1 MNKNILFEDWLTEKK
16 YFEQDQPMLGGQP
29 DQAGMQTP
37 SVDPYSGQ
45 TQNGP
50 SQQLSG
56 NNPNQNDP
64 NITNQQQVQNQAAN
78 DQDNDPSSPDMPD
91 VKGGDDD
98 FEVWKNKYFRES
110 VKGDT
115 NQLIDLLNEQRDK
128 DELQPY
134 QRKFIEDNFN
144 VQLLRQN
151 ANIDKAA
158 KEIRKNIKDQLDQN
172 NPATS
177 VVNHIHNVLSTIPM
191 LSSVFIKM
199 SGYGSL
205 KGDLHRKFMAALT
218 GSVQVGSGSNTEDII
233 YNEREYSVMMSTRFN
248 SEWGAINLGN
258 WSLKEDDPERFLSEP
273 EQKRLQ
279 EGSPEEKE
287 VLRRRVVIESIAD
300 LFKTRAFVI
309 QVVIDNG
316 TVYTLGLDL
325 SNALKG
331 AYKDGKLVVRTRHS
345 DNSEAMITDDGDII
359 PFVDLNIYYVKETG
373 GQNEDGV
380 PATEEIEFMERR
392 NGILFLKAAYQTIKE
407 AATVLP
413 ACVFKESPY
422 QGNPSDLKVLRHCVY
437 SSADLLLR
445 NC

>member
-1 MNKNILFEDWLTEKK
+1 MKKIILEDWLNDGQ
-16 YFEQDQPMLGGQP
+16 FLEQDFPQISGQP
-29 DQAGMQTP
+29 DPMAGQSSAMNPTGGDQP
-37 SVDPYSGQ
+37 GPSGQ
-45 TQNGP
+45 N
-50 SQQLSG
+50 SG
-56 NNPNQNDP
+56 MNPNQNDP
-64 NITNQQQVQNQAAN
+64 NVTNQQQTQDQAQGDVGEDPQN
-78 DQDNDPSSPDMPD
+78 PEMPE
-91 VKGGDDD
+91 KKEGEEDD

-115 NQLIDLLNEQRDK
+115 NQLIDILNEQRNK
-128 DELQPY
+128 DDLEPY

-158 KEIRKNIKDQLDQN
+158 KEIRKNLKDQLDQN

-177 VVNHIHNVLSTIPM
+177 VVNHIYNTLSTIPM
-191 LSSVFIKM
+191 LNTIFVKM

-205 KGDLHRKFMAALT
+205 KGDLHRKLLAALT
-218 GSVQVGSGSNTEDII
+218 GAVQVGSGSNTEDII

-258 WSLKEDDPERFLSEP
+258 WCLKEDDPERYLSEP

-287 VLRRRVVIESIAD
+287 ILRRRVVIESIAD
-300 LFKTRAFVI
+300 NFKTRAFIINVSAE
-309 QVVIDNG
+309 DG
-316 TVYTLGLDL
+316 TIYTLGLDL

-359 PFVDLNIYYVKETG
+359 PFIDLNVYYVKETG
-373 GQNEDGV
+373 EQDEEGMPD
-380 PATEEIEFMERR
+380 TEEIEFIERR
-392 NGILFLKAAYQTIKE
+392 NGMLFLKAAYQTIKE
-407 AATVLP
+407 AASVLP
-413 ACVFKESPY
+413 GCVFKETPY
-422 QGNPSDLKVLRHCVY
+422 QGNPSDLKTLRRCVY
-437 SSADLLLR
+437 SSHDLLLR
-445 NC
+445 QC

>member
-1 MNKNILFEDWLTEKK
+1 MKKIILEDWLTTLQ
-16 YFEQDQPMLGGQP
+16 EQDFPQISGQP
-29 DQAGMQTP
+29 DPAGMQAPGGNPTGGDQP
-37 SVDPYSGQ
+37 GPSGQ
-45 TQNGP
+45 N
-50 SQQLSG
+50 SG
-56 NNPNQNDP
+56 MNPNQNDP
-64 NITNQQQVQNQAAN
+64 NISNMQQTQDQAQGDVNQDVQA
-78 DQDNDPSSPDMPD
+78 PDMPE
-91 VKGGDDD
+91 KEGEEDD

-115 NQLIDLLNEQRDK
+115 NQLIDILNEQRNK
-128 DELQPY
+128 DDLEPY

-158 KEIRKNIKDQLDQN
+158 KEIRKNLKDQLDQN

-177 VVNHIHNVLSTIPM
+177 VVNHIYNTLSTAPM
-191 LSSVFIKM
+191 LNTIFVKM

-205 KGDLHRKFMAALT
+205 KGDLHRKFIASLT

-258 WSLKEDDPERFLSEP
+258 WCLKEDDPERYLSEP

-287 VLRRRVVIESIAD
+287 ILRRRVVIESIAD
-300 LFKTRAFVI
+300 NFKTRAFIINVSAE
-309 QVVIDNG
+309 DG
-316 TVYTLGLDL
+316 TIYTLGLDL

-345 DNSEAMITDDGDII
+345 DNSEAMIGDDGQII
-359 PFVDLNIYYVKETG
+359 PFIDLNVYYVKETG
-373 GQNEDGV
+373 EQDEEGMPD
-380 PATEEIEFMERR
+380 TEEIEFIERR
-392 NGILFLKAAYQTIKE
+392 NGMLFLKAAYQTIKE
-407 AATVLP
+407 AASVLP
-413 ACVFKESPY
+413 GCVFKETPY
-422 QGNPSDLKVLRHCVY
+422 QGNPSDLKTLRRCVY
-437 SSADLLLR
+437 SSSDLLLR
-445 NC
+445 QC